1 MNGQGNTRSVHTAE
15 HYLAHASTWVTM
27 LSEESQVEK
36 DKHCGL
42 GAQNSRE
49 LAAGSQDGDS
59 CHQVRNGSRNMNKFC
74 NSI

>member
-42 GAQNSRE
+42 GEQNSRE
-49 LAAGSQDGDS
+49 LAARESGWGFVPPGEKRQPK
-59 CHQVRNGSRNMNKFC
+59 HE
-74 NSI
+74 